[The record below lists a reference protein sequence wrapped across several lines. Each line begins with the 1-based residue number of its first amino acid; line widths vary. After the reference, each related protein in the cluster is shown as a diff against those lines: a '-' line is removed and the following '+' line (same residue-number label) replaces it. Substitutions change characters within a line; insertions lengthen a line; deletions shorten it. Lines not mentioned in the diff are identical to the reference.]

1 MQILGFLGMY
11 FDAVVV
17 KVKTFLLL
25 FRLTLAILFLV
36 GLKEHIRLVHEKIP
50 CIECGKLVGPGRL
63 MKDHI
68 ASVHTPNDQKKYKCE
83 VCGKGFSTARNLND
97 HINIHT
103 GEKPYK
109 CKFCSACFASKG
121 NHGSHIRS
129 HLGTNRRDSSKKLII
144 P

>member
-1 MQILGFLGMY
+1 MQILGMLGMY

-25 FRLTLAILFLV
+25 FRLALAILFLV

-109 CKFCSACFASKG
+109 CKFCSACFASRG
-121 NHGSHIRS
+121 NHLAHQKS
-129 HLGTNRRDSSKKLII
+129 HLGYSRNSSKK
-144 P
+144 